1 MKIVDCVS
9 EAISNTFARPLQTA
23 LIAVLSAALA
33 FAAFILPWAT
43 VSQAHEMLEQDIAE
57 GRSIMVIGSSGGR
70 ISTARCDLFRSV
82 AGVTTAGA
90 VLRSVE
96 LRSAGGRPIS
106 AMLVTPGL
114 PVLQWPE
121 LPDLVP
127 GSIVAPSTENALS
140 SGVPTPVMIDGAE
153 HELTAGG
160 AAISAGRISSLHSIV
175 MIPSSAQSVASECY
189 VEASPGAEE
198 GIASLAAAWFPTA
211 EGARTIPLVPGKPA
225 GSTGQELLSSSPQL
239 WVILCAI
246 GTIVFAVGSS
256 VWSRRHDFAVYQ
268 QLGLSHRGS
277 LVMSLVESTI
287 TVYVPAAGGVLAAAV
302 VAAIGDV
309 RTEALEF
316 AGASAGM
323 FLLGIALVPV
333 VATFICISVGRS
345 NAGKL

>member
-43 VSQAHEMLEQDIAE
+43 ASQAHAMLEQDIVE
-57 GRSIMVIGSSGGR
+57 GRSIMVVGSGGGQ
-70 ISTARCDLFRSV
+70 ISTERCDLLRSV
-82 AGVTTAGA
+82 KGVTTAGA
-90 VLRSVE
+90 VLRAVE

-106 AMLVTPGL
+106 AVLVTPGL

-121 LPDLVP
+121 LTDLAA
-127 GSIVAPSTENALS
+127 GSVVVPSTENAFA
-140 SGVPTPVMIDGAE
+140 SGVPTPAMIDGAE
-153 HELTAGG
+153 HQLTAGG
-160 AAISAGRISSLHSIV
+160 AAISAGRISSLHSMV
-175 MIPSSAQSVASECY
+175 MIPSSVQSVASECY
-189 VEASPGAEE
+189 VEASPGAEA
-198 GIASLAAAWFPTA
+198 GIAAVAAAWFPAA

-225 GSTGQELLSSSPQL
+225 GATSQELLSSSPQL
-239 WVILCAI
+239 WVILCAVV
-246 GTIVFAVGSS
+246 TLVFAVGSS

-287 TVYVPAAGGVLAAAV
+287 TVYIPAAGGILAAV
-302 VAAIGDV
+302 IIAALGDV

-316 AGASAGM
+316 AGASATM
-323 FLLGIALVPV
+323 FLLGIAVVPV

-345 NAGKL
+345 SAGKL

>member
-9 EAISNTFARPLQTA
+9 EAISNTFARPFQTA

-43 VSQAHEMLEQDIAE
+43 VSQAHAMLEQDIAE
-57 GRSIMVIGSSGGR
+57 GRSIVVVGSSGGR
-70 ISTARCDLFRSV
+70 ISTERCDLFRSV
-82 AGVTTAGA
+82 SGVTTAGA
-90 VLRSVE
+90 VLRTVD

-106 AMLVTPGL
+106 AVLVSPGL
-114 PVLQWPE
+114 PALQWPE
-121 LPDLVP
+121 LPDLAP
-127 GSIVAPSTENALS
+127 GGIVVPSTENALS
-140 SGVPTPVMIDGAE
+140 SGTPTLVTIDGAE

-160 AAISAGRISSLHSIV
+160 AAISTGRISSLHSMV
-175 MIPSSAQSVASECY
+175 MIPSSVQSVTSECY
-189 VEASPGAEE
+189 VEASPGTEA
-198 GIASLAAAWFPTA
+198 GLAAVAAAWFPAA

-225 GSTGQELLSSSPQL
+225 GATGQELLATSPQL

-277 LVMSLVESTI
+277 LVMSLVETAI
-287 TVYVPAAGGVLAAAV
+287 TVYIPAAGGVLAAV
-302 VAAIGDV
+302 IVATLGEV
-309 RTEALEF
+309 RMESLEF
-316 AGASAGM
+316 ASTSAAM
-323 FLLGIALVPV
+323 FLLGTAIVPA

-345 NAGKL
+345 SAGKL